1 MALQKTL
8 YEFLGVESKGSSN
21 KFFKNEYVF
30 TDNFIPE
37 HLIGRKDEQ
46 EALLRYFRNVENI
59 NKHMLIFGKTGTGK
73 TVVVR
78 SIMNNFSG
86 DVIYK
91 DREKIIYKVGNKKG
105 VIIYLSCRQYPTRY
119 RVVNRIA
126 QILSESPKE
135 NQNWSNAIE
144 KIKTY
149 SKLLDFMIIILDEI
163 DYVDDKD
170 NMLVSTFSR
179 WGEMSD
185 NTIVSLILISNKI
198 HFLQGLEKRAFS
210 SFQCLQLPF
219 HPYNAE
225 ELQRILENRAKVGL
239 KEGVLDDEIIPYI
252 SAIVSRE
259 SGDARQAIGVLKL
272 AVEIAGI
279 EDAEKV
285 TKRHVDIAKSYGNL
299 SVLFGE
305 TILSLPF
312 HERNTLKAI
321 AMLYAE
327 RNDIIT
333 TGDVY
338 KKYQELV
345 GTDLAVTQRR
355 IADYIT
361 DLSMLD
367 IIHAKE
373 VSRGRYGRTRIID
386 LKYPPELILN
396 ILKDEF

>member
-1 MALQKTL
+1 
-8 YEFLGVESKGSSN
+8 
-21 KFFKNEYVF
+21 
-30 TDNFIPE
+30 
-37 HLIGRKDEQ
+37 
-46 EALLRYFRNVENI
+46 
-59 NKHMLIFGKTGTGK
+59 MLIFGKTGTGK
-73 TVVVR
+73 TVVVK
-78 SIMNNFSG
+78 SIMNNFDG
-86 DVIYK
+86 DIIYRDK
-91 DREKIIYKVGNKKG
+91 EKIVYKADNKRG
-105 VIIYLSCRQYPTRY
+105 VILYLSCRQYPTRY

-126 QILSESPKE
+126 QILSESSKE

-163 DYVDDKD
+163 DYVDDRD
-170 NMLVSTFSR
+170 NMLISTFSR
-179 WGEMSD
+179 WGEVSD
-185 NTIVSLILISNKI
+185 NTIVSLVLISNKI
-198 HFLQGLEKRAFS
+198 HFLQELERRAFS

-225 ELQRILENRAKVGL
+225 ELQKILENRVKLGL
-239 KEGVLDDEIIPYI
+239 KDDVLDEEIIPYI
-252 SAIVSRE
+252 SAMVSRE

-272 AVEIAGI
+272 AVEIAGL
-279 EDAEKV
+279 EDAERV

-321 AMLYAE
+321 ALLYLE
-327 RNDIIT
+327 KDDIIT

-338 KKYQELV
+338 KKYKSLV
-345 GTDLAVTQRR
+345 GKDLAVTQRR

-361 DLSMLD
+361 DLTMLD
-367 IIHAKE
+367 IISAKE

-396 ILKDEF
+396 ILKDEI